1 MGNVIAVLAILALSS
16 GAIAGENQRIEKTF
30 TDSEGNN
37 VKAEVVYQKAGD
49 NKVKIVEVRPIDASV
64 AFFDR
69 ACEQRLGK
77 GARFVAPGPNTK
89 IIVGDVEQYT
99 FGCQNETN

>member
-1 MGNVIAVLAILALSS
+1 MGKVISAFAILVLSS
-16 GAIAGENQRIEKTF
+16 FAIAGGNQKVERTF

-37 VKAEVVYQKAGD
+37 VKAEIIYQKTGD
-49 NKVKIVEVRPIDASV
+49 HKVRIVDVRPIDASV

-77 GARFVAPGPNTK
+77 GARFVAPSPNTT